1 VAKRVLIGD
10 DSNDVRN
17 LLQGIFA
24 SEPDFEVCG
33 AAENSR
39 EAIQVAERCLPDLI
53 ILDLSMPVLNG
64 LEAAPL
70 LIQALPGVTVV
81 LFTVHSSPALVREAA
96 NAGID
101 AVISKTEISQLISG
115 ARQLLKA
122 RSRKRAST

>member
-1 VAKRVLIGD
+1 MAQRVLIVD
-10 DSNDVRN
+10 DSNDVRD

-33 AAENSR
+33 AAENGR
-39 EAIQVAERCLPDLI
+39 EAIQAAERCLPDLV

-64 LEAAPL
+64 LETAPL

-81 LFTVHSSPALVREAA
+81 LFTVHSSPTLVRAA
-96 NAGID
+96 TNAGIH
-101 AVISKTEISQLISG
+101 AVISKTETSQLISN
-115 ARQLLKA
+115 ARELLKA